1 MTPISPRRSI
11 VKRHE
16 RSSRSQTSQL
26 CHLPA
31 VWSQGCLLT
40 SLRPLSSSLKGA
52 ARIKDDKDD
61 DDDDSHCLRRT
72 ESVKQCLACSKCPV
86 NISCCYCCCS
96 PSSHTRQEEESW
108 VLIAVPP
115 SVSCVTLGTCRVRR
129 MILKILLTHI
139 GPGTMVV
146 PSFLSIICFSV
157 NQAPDV
163 YLFTQPIVMNH
174 HAE

>member
-1 MTPISPRRSI
+1 MHQGWREVLSHHEQEPLLFFSTGKIKKLRLRGLNSLAQRLADVQQGWDSDPRTC
-11 VKRHE
+11 V
-16 RSSRSQTSQL
+16 L
-26 CHLPA
+26 
-31 VWSQGCLLT
+31 VWGQICVLT
-40 SLRPLSSSLKGA
+40 CSALS
-52 ARIKDDKDD
+52 
-61 DDDDSHCLRRT
+61 
-72 ESVKQCLACSKCPV
+72 
-86 NISCCYCCCS
+86 CCS

-174 HAE
+174 HAEWGHSRKQERKELLSSGSGLS